1 LPSSVLSHSYY
12 ILKLLVE
19 VVRIE
24 LTLTITS

>member
-1 LPSSVLSHSYY
+1 LSHSYY